1 MIESNNSRQISKD
14 EVYGMLQFIPADERD
29 IWVKVGMALKSEYG
43 EHGFELFDRWSQ
55 SSQKYQSSS
64 VISAWKS
71 FK

>member
-1 MIESNNSRQISKD
+1 MIESNNLRQISKD

-29 IWVKVGMALKSEYG
+29 TWVKVGMALKSEYG
-43 EHGFELFDRWSQ
+43 EQGFELFDRWSQ